1 MPQPLTGTRIL
12 YTPLPA
18 AHFGAGTIGALPGIV
33 RGTGG
38 QAVALV
44 TDAALAGT
52 PVVATAK
59 AALTA
64 DGLAAAVFTGVH
76 PNPTTEDVAA
86 GAGEVAALTTGGTAV
101 TVVAVGGGS
110 VIDAA
115 KGIALAA
122 VNPQRGRA
130 LDYRGT
136 FARAALPLVAVPT
149 TAGTGAETNAFG
161 VVTDVQAGRKF
172 YVGHASTLPA
182 AAILDPDLTL
192 GLPPA
197 GTAATGMDALT
208 HALESYLSR
217 RANPWA
223 DGVALQ
229 VMRMVAAHL
238 PRAVADGA
246 DREARAQM
254 LLAAHLAGAAMA
266 STGLG
271 VCHAIGHSLGSRF
284 GVAHGAAL
292 SVVLPQVLRFNLAI
306 CRDRLADVAFALGE
320 GDTARDQA
328 GNAAAA
334 IDAVTVLRDS
344 VGLTRTLAA
353 FGIGAADYA
362 QIGADV
368 LDDEVLANTPRMPD
382 AADIAAILTAAQSLA
397 VLTCQVSAP
406 GAARRRKRRALPPRH
421 RALARSVASA
431 RPSHFPAEGGSH
443 AAPHARE
450 FRRGQDG
457 PDRRQRR
464 SGRGLN
470 SDAGGGRRACRGPA
484 SPLQRGHRPEVHR
497 QRRDRAVP
505 HGRLGGREQCTRAAL
520 DRHRVDTGHDPRPA
534 CRRLP
539 GCGAGPV
546 RLGCLGGRRG
556 GGQPAVRAFEATDCP
571 LGRHRLD
578 PGSQSRPD
586 VPLHHAEFPEHGLR
600 HRRVGRRVGLPR
612 AHQHHDRP
620 GDALERHQLAADG
633 CHPGVHLQRGKEFL
647 PLGCHG
653 RGV

>member
-1 MPQPLTGTRIL
+1 MPQPLTGTRIV

-18 AHFGAGTIGALPGIV
+18 AHFGAGTLGVLPAVV

-38 QAVALV
+38 QAVGLV
-44 TDAALAGT
+44 TDAVLART
-52 PVVATAK
+52 PVVAAAV
-59 AALTA
+59 AALAADDLTA
-64 DGLAAAVFTGVH
+64 VLFTGVQ
-76 PNPTTEDVAA
+76 PNPTTEDIAA
-86 GAGEVAALTTGGTAV
+86 GAAAVAALAAGGTTV
-101 TVVAVGGGS
+101 TVAAVGGGS

-136 FARAALPLVAVPT
+136 FAHAALPLVAVPT

-229 VMRMVAAHL
+229 VMRMVAAYL

-246 DREARAQM
+246 DREARSQM

-271 VCHAIGHSLGSRF
+271 ACHAIGHSLGSRF

-292 SVVLPQVLRFNLAI
+292 AVVLPQVLRFNLAV
-306 CRDRLADVAFALGE
+306 CRDRLAAVAFALGV

-328 GNAAAA
+328 GNAEAA
-334 IDAVTVLRDS
+334 IDAVAVLRDG
-344 VGLTRTLAA
+344 VGLARTLTA

-382 AADIAAILTAAQSLA
+382 AADIAAILTAAQSLG
-397 VLTCQVSAP
+397 VPTGQVGAP
-406 GAARRRKRRALPPRH
+406 GAVRWRKRRDLR
-421 RALARSVASA
+421 
-431 RPSHFPAEGGSH
+431 RP
-443 AAPHARE
+443 
-450 FRRGQDG
+450 
-457 PDRRQRR
+457 
-464 SGRGLN
+464 L
-470 SDAGGGRRACRGPA
+470 
-484 SPLQRGHRPEVHR
+484 
-497 QRRDRAVP
+497 
-505 HGRLGGREQCTRAAL
+505 TRAGSSGGAPPAL
-520 DRHRVDTGHDPRPA
+520 WPA
-534 CRRLP
+534 
-539 GCGAGPV
+539 AAV
-546 RLGCLGGRRG
+546 LG
-556 GGQPAVRAFEATDCP
+556 
-571 LGRHRLD
+571 
-578 PGSQSRPD
+578 
-586 VPLHHAEFPEHGLR
+586 
-600 HRRVGRRVGLPR
+600 
-612 AHQHHDRP
+612 
-620 GDALERHQLAADG
+620 
-633 CHPGVHLQRGKEFL
+633 
-647 PLGCHG
+647 
-653 RGV
+653 